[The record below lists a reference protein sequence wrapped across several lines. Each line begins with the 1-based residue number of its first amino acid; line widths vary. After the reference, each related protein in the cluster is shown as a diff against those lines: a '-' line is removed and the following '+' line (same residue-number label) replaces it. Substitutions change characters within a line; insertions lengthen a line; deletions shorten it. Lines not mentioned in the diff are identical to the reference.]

1 MREKSLKRLLFTI
14 TSFIIS
20 VNCCNSVF
28 ANTSNKT
35 AEEEEVL
42 SSNPNLFI
50 PSALRNTPEYE
61 IEIISPEHIKEE
73 KVVKV
78 KEEMKTQPV
87 ENKKITVKKGDTL
100 YSIAQSENIKV
111 YDLAEFNKLSS
122 PYTLKIGQII
132 SIPRKDKILAMT
144 KTTTNIIT
152 NLDKN
157 KSFIEEPKVDFVVIK
172 KGDTIYSI
180 AKNNN
185 VPLKDLIIRNNLKPP
200 YTLSIGQKIYIPNTA
215 FHIVQKED
223 TVYSI
228 SRKYNV
234 NLNSLVKLNNLKDPF
249 TIITGQK
256 IILPAPNV
264 DVKLT
269 QKEKALTQTTTPK
282 PVEQTTKPTTPQT
295 QAQTEIKTPVA
306 MEKEIQV
313 SVSTQKQEETKQK
326 VNKIIVRP
334 APLTS
339 QKFMWPV
346 KGKVISEFGVKNNG
360 KRNDGI
366 NISAPIGTK
375 VSSVEN
381 GIVAYSGNELK
392 GLGNLVI
399 IKHDKDYMTI
409 YAHNDELKV
418 KKGDIVKRGDTIAT
432 VGKTGRV
439 TTPQLHFEV
448 RQKTKSINPTTILE
462 RR

>member
-1 MREKSLKRLLFTI
+1 MREKNLKKLLLAV
-14 TSFIIS
+14 TSFIIPI
-20 VNCCNSVF
+20 NCCNQVF
-28 ANTSNKT
+28 ANPPQS
-35 AEEEEVL
+35 EEL
-42 SSNPNLFI
+42 ISSTDNLFI

-61 IEIISPEHIKEE
+61 IEIVSPENIKEE
-73 KVVKV
+73 KVTNEEVKISPTEV
-78 KEEMKTQPV
+78 
-87 ENKKITVKKGDTL
+87 KKITVKKGDTL

-111 YDLAEFNKLSS
+111 YDLATFNKISS

-132 SIPRKDKILAMT
+132 SIPSNEKTTSAQIV
-144 KTTTNIIT
+144 KTTTNVIT
-152 NLDKN
+152 NLDKT
-157 KSFIEEPKVDFVVIK
+157 KSFIEEPKINFVTIK

-185 VPLKDLIIRNNLKPP
+185 VPLRDLIIRNNLKPP
-200 YTLSIGQKIYIPNTA
+200 YTLSIGQQIFMPNTA

-234 NLNSLVKLNNLKDPF
+234 NLNSLVKLNNLKEPYI
-249 TIITGQK
+249 IITGQK
-256 IILPAPNV
+256 IILPASNI

-269 QKEKALTQTTTPK
+269 SNEKTTTTPATQPK
-282 PVEQTTKPTTPQT
+282 LTTPAKQVES
-295 QAQTEIKTPVA
+295 EIKTPTKI
-306 MEKEIQV
+306 ETEIQTTV
-313 SVSTQKQEETKQK
+313 NTQKSEQTKET
-326 VNKIIVRP
+326 VNKIIARP

-346 KGKVISEFGVKNNG
+346 KGKVISEFGVKTNG

-366 NISAPIGTK
+366 NISAPIGTN
-375 VSSVEN
+375 VVSVEN
-381 GIVAYSGNELK
+381 GIVAYAGNELK
-392 GLGNLVI
+392 GLGNLII

-418 KKGDIVKRGDTIAT
+418 KKGDKVKRGDTIAT

-439 TTPQLHFEV
+439 TTPQLHFEI
-448 RQKTKSINPTTILE
+448 RQKTKSINPITVFE
-462 RR
+462 RK

>member
-35 AEEEEVL
+35 EEEEEIF

-61 IEIISPEHIKEE
+61 IEIVSPENIIEE
-73 KVVKV
+73 EVIN
-78 KEEMKTQPV
+78 EEVKTQPTTT
-87 ENKKITVKKGDTL
+87 KTITVKKGDTL

-122 PYTLKIGQII
+122 PYILKIGQII
-132 SIPRKDKILAMT
+132 TIPNKEKTETTKIT

-185 VPLKDLIIRNNLKPP
+185 VPLKDLIIRNNLIPP
-200 YTLSIGQKIYIPNTA
+200 YTLAIGQKIYIPNTA

-234 NLNSLVKLNNLKDPF
+234 NLNSLAKLNNLKDPF
-249 TIITGQK
+249 TIIAGQK

-295 QAQTEIKTPVA
+295 QAQTEIKTPTKIGTEI
-306 MEKEIQV
+306 EKTV
-313 SVSTQKQEETKQK
+313 SAQKQEETKQK

-346 KGKVISEFGVKNNG
+346 KGKIISEFGVKNNG

-392 GLGNLVI
+392 GLGNLII

>member
-1 MREKSLKRLLFTI
+1 MREKSLKRLLFTM

-20 VNCCNSVF
+20 VNCCNFVF
-28 ANTSNKT
+28 ANTPTKPEQ
-35 AEEEEVL
+35 EEEIF

-61 IEIISPEHIKEE
+61 IEIISPKNIKDEA
-73 KVVKV
+73 
-78 KEEMKTQPV
+78 KTQPTTP
-87 ENKKITVKKGDTL
+87 KTITIKKGDTL
-100 YSIAQSENIKV
+100 YSIAKSENIKV
-111 YDLAEFNKLSS
+111 SDLAEFNKLSS
-122 PYTLKIGQII
+122 PYILKIGQII
-132 SIPRKDKILAMT
+132 TIPGKEKIETAKIIKDK
-144 KTTTNIIT
+144 T

-157 KSFIEEPKVDFVVIK
+157 KSFIEGPKIDFVIIK

-200 YTLSIGQKIYIPNTA
+200 YILSIGQKIYIPNTA

-249 TIITGQK
+249 TIIAGQK

-269 QKEKALTQTTTPK
+269 QKEKSLTQTNTNKITPK
-282 PVEQTTKPTTPQT
+282 PVEQTTKPTNPQT
-295 QAQTEIKTPVA
+295 QAQSEIKTPTT
-306 MEKEIQV
+306 MEKEIEI